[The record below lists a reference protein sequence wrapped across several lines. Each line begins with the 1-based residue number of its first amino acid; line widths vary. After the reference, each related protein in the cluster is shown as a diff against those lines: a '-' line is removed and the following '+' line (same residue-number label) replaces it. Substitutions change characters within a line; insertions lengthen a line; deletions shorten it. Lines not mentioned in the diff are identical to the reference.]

1 MRTTL
6 DIDDDVLAAAKE
18 LARKQ
23 GSTAGEVISALARRA
38 LTGPAATSGIREPR
52 AAYGFKPFAADGK
65 IVSNETIDDLRDRE
79 GVRCAPCSTSTC

>member
-23 GSTAGEVISALARRA
+23 GNTAGEVISALARRA
-38 LTGPAATSGIREPR
+38 LTSPAVASSVREPR
-52 AAYGFKPFAADGK
+52 GAHGFKPFAADGK

-79 GVRCAPCSTSTC
+79 GI

>member
-23 GSTAGEVISALARRA
+23 GNTAGEVISALARRA
-38 LTGPAATSGIREPR
+38 LTSPAVASSVRLPR
-52 AAYGFKPFAADGK
+52 GAHGFKPFAADGK

-79 GVRCAPCSTSTC
+79 GI